1 MKLTKFTAVL
11 LACILSFPAFAYNTD
26 DERIDAYLNVL
37 ETGRTEAKQQM
48 LEELQWSGLS
58 DARLFDDI
66 EQRLLTKYNNA
77 KFAKAD
83 IEAMNYE
90 MRALGYSGNTKYQKT
105 LEDIQSNRD
114 AKKLHRHAKK
124 ALRDLEKFES
134 WNKLI
139 AQSELPVEGKS
150 AEVSTY
156 MKMLNTDNVFV
167 QRLAA
172 RVMFHEQLR
181 DKDLLALAASKLN
194 AVYKL
199 KNLNNEEQD
208 TAAWLCKAVGQS
220 GNSEYLTLL
229 AKVTDETPYPKIK
242 KYSSQY

>member
-26 DERIDAYLNVL
+26 DERIDAYLNVM

-105 LEDIQSNRD
+105 LEEIQSNRD

-124 ALRDLEKFES
+124 
-134 WNKLI
+134 LI

-150 AEVSTY
+150 AETTTY

-181 DKDLLALAASKLN
+181 DKDLLALAANKLE
-194 AVYKL
+194 AVYKRE
-199 KNLNNEEQD
+199 NLDNEEQD
-208 TAAWLCKAVGQS
+208 TAAWLCKAIGQS
-220 GNSEYLTLL
+220 GNSEFLTLL
-229 AKVTDETPYPKIK
+229 AKVTAETPYPKIK